1 MTGFPQPCPQQ
12 YFDEDQFHGNS
23 SPATGAS
30 WSATVFMAPEHP
42 QSAPSSNPRPLP
54 GQPWGHAGVLQNNM
68 FPSTNNAGNRQV
80 DEDWDDMRPSV
91 ENPAP
96 RDQLQ
101 DLQHHDHIIG
111 DNARIVQ
118 DIPAQAHVTPPAA
131 EIDTF
136 NYEVPQATAGPAP
149 AFLDGVPHDDP
160 LPNGRASEVFR
171 QLALLYLNDPN
182 SQLTMVRMGPGHD
195 NEVTVDITLKLTK
208 L

>member
-1 MTGFPQPCPQQ
+1 MTDSPKPCPQQ
-12 YFDEDQFHGNS
+12 YSGDDQFHGNS
-23 SPATGAS
+23 SPAAGAS
-30 WSATVFMAPEHP
+30 WNATAFMAPQHP
-42 QSAPSSNPRPLP
+42 QSALSSNPRPLP
-54 GQPWGHAGVLQNNM
+54 GQPWGHAGVLQDDM
-68 FPSTNNAGNRQV
+68 FPSMNVAVNRH
-80 DEDWDDMRPSV
+80 DEDWEDMRPSV
-91 ENPAP
+91 ENPAA
-96 RDQLQ
+96 RDQLH
-101 DLQHHDHIIG
+101 DLQYHDHIIG